1 MPGYLTRAVLCT
13 SVVVLGGT
21 ALGAQTTAD
30 LKRMS
35 LEEMLSVNVSTFSR
49 VPEPSNRVPAAVFVL
64 TGDDIRRSGA
74 TSLPEAL
81 RLVPGMQVARM
92 DASRYAIGIRGFADR
107 LSRAMLVLIDGRAVY
122 SPLFAGTYWEVQDT
136 FLLDIERIEVIRGP
150 GGSLWGANAVNGI
163 INIITKRAGDT
174 QGWVVTAGG
183 GGDLWGPFG
192 VRYGGAIGDTL
203 RIRAYAKGFD
213 RGAQFHA
220 DGSDFDQWHMAQGG
234 FRADWSLPRSRTF
247 TLQGD
252 LYEGALGSRYAL
264 TSYTPPFSETFS
276 RESPLG
282 GGNVLAKWAGPVGSR
297 GEFQLQT
304 HFDRTTRDERP
315 VAENRNTFDV
325 DFQHRYQRWQR
336 HDLVWGAG
344 YRVSGDE
351 ITSVPPTAFVPDS
364 RTDNLYTAFAQDE
377 VTILPDRLLTVVGA
391 KIEHNAYS
399 GFEVQP
405 SARVLWTIAQKHSV
419 MGSVSRAVRTP
430 SRVETNYTTTSLVS
444 PALPSFVRLLPNPGF
459 MSEELVAYELGYRV
473 QPLPRF
479 YATVSGFYNSLDN
492 VLSTELGA
500 AFAETIP
507 APPRLILPVMFENGL
522 HGHSH
527 GVEVAADWRA
537 TDWIRATGSYSYVNI
552 QLTRDVG
559 SNDVSQERRNEG
571 LSPRHQGQ
579 IQASFDLP
587 GRTEVDWMWRYVGS
601 LPAGPVPAYATSD
614 VRVGWNVGSGLDLA
628 IVGTNLHQPHH
639 LEWPSGGSANTEIE
653 RRAYV
658 RVTWRR

>member
-1 MPGYLTRAVLCT
+1 MPGHLARVALCT
-13 SVVVLGGT
+13 SVLVLGGT
-21 ALGAQTTAD
+21 LVSAQTTEE

-35 LEEMLSVNVSTFSR
+35 LEEMMSVSVSTFSR

-74 TSLPEAL
+74 TTLPEAL
-81 RLVPGMQVARM
+81 RLVPGVQVARQ
-92 DASRYAIGIRGFADR
+92 DAARYAIGIRGFADR

-136 FLLDIERIEVIRGP
+136 FLPDIDRIEVIRGP

-163 INIITKRAGDT
+163 INIITKKADAT
-174 QGWVVTAGG
+174 QGWAITAGG
-183 GGDLWGPFG
+183 GNELWGPFG
-192 VRYGGAIGDTL
+192 VRYGGAVSPNL
-203 RIRAYAKGFD
+203 HVRAYAKGFD

-220 DGSDFDQWHMAQGG
+220 DGSDFDKWHMAQGG
-234 FRADWSLPRSRTF
+234 FRADWSLARSRTF

-252 LYEGALGSRYAL
+252 LYSAELGQRYAL
-264 TSYTPPFSETFS
+264 ISYTPPFSETLP
-276 RESPLG
+276 RQSPLA
-282 GGNVLAKWAGPVGSR
+282 GGNVLARWAGPLGSR

-325 DFQHRYQRWQR
+325 DFQHRYQAWRG

-344 YRVSGDE
+344 YRVSGDD
-351 ITSVPPTAFVPDS
+351 ITSVPPTAFLPDS

-377 VTILPDRLLTVVGA
+377 LTVIPDRLLAVVGA

-405 SARVLWTIAQKHSV
+405 SARILWTIVPSHSV
-419 MGSVSRAVRTP
+419 VASVSRAVRTP
-430 SRVETNYTTTSLVS
+430 SRVESDYTTTSLVN
-444 PALPSFVRLLPNPGF
+444 PALPSFVRLLPNPDF

-473 QPLPRF
+473 QPLPRL
-479 YATVSGFYNSLDN
+479 YTTVSGFFNSLDN
-492 VLSTELGA
+492 VLSTELGT
-500 AFAETIP
+500 AFVEAVPT
-507 APPRLILPVMFENGL
+507 PPRLILPVIFKNGL

-527 GVEVAADWRA
+527 GAEVAADWRA
-537 TDWIRATGSYSYVNI
+537 TDWLRTTGSYSYVNI
-552 QLTRDVG
+552 QLTPDPG
-559 SNDVSQERRNEG
+559 STDVSQERRGEG

-614 VRVGWNVGSGLDLA
+614 LRVGWNVAPGLELSL
-628 IVGTNLHQPHH
+628 VGTNLHHAQR
-639 LEWPSGGSANTEIE
+639 LEWPSGGANTEIE
-653 RRAYV
+653 RSGYI
-658 RVTWRR
+658 RVTWKR